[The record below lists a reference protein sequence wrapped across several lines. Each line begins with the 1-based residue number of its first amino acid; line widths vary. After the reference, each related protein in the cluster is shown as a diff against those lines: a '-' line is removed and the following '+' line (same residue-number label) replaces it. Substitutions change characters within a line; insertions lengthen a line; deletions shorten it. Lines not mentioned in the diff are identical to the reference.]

1 MKRFRVFL
9 INGLLLTA
17 TSFLMRFVGFSFN
30 IYISK
35 KVGPEALGVFSLI
48 MSVYLFFITL
58 ATSGINLSV
67 THIVVQKTAFC
78 ENADTRFAL
87 RKCFCYSFSFGM
99 FSCLLL
105 CIFAKPIT
113 YFFVHDQVPY
123 YLFYFIGA
131 SLPFISLSSCLNGY
145 FTALRKNGKN
155 ATSRIFE
162 QTLKM
167 LATAYFLSF
176 FLPSGIL
183 NACLSLVLG
192 EMISEIGS
200 FLFTFILYRF
210 ETKKHT
216 IKQSEKQN
224 YFKTILSI
232 SLPVAITSYIRS
244 GLSSL
249 KQLLIPTSL
258 EKSGLSCSEA
268 ISSFGTISSMTMPI
282 LLFPEVLISSFGGLV
297 VPEFAYFDTKKAQ
310 LKITYLVER
319 IFRMTFLFSIGVL
332 GIFFFYD
339 KEISYLI
346 YQNFEIASYL
356 KILCPLVIFMYL
368 DGIIDNILKG
378 LNEQL
383 GVMKCNI
390 IDLFTSIFF
399 IYFLLPIW
407 GLKGYLIV
415 IYISE
420 LLNFGISF
428 YQLKTITHFKID
440 FANWIL
446 RPFVGIILSYLITEW
461 LIYKP
466 CIDAL
471 HLFLK
476 LFIFSGFYFLFLLL
490 VKFSLSK

>member
-1 MKRFRVFL
+1 MKRFRIFL
-9 INGLLLTA
+9 VNGLLLTA

-35 KVGPEALGVFSLI
+35 KVGSEAIGVFSLI
-48 MSVYLFFITL
+48 MSVYLFFITF

-78 ENADTRFAL
+78 EHADTRFAL
-87 RKCFCYSFSFGM
+87 RKCFYYSFSFGIL
-99 FSCLLL
+99 SCFLL
-105 CIFAKPIT
+105 CAFAKLIT
-113 YFFVHDQVPY
+113 YFLVHNQIPH
-123 YLFYFIGA
+123 YLFYFIGI

-155 ATSRIFE
+155 ATSRVFE
-162 QTLKM
+162 QTLKI
-167 LATAYFLSF
+167 LATTYFLSLF
-176 FLPSGIL
+176 MPSGVFY
-183 NACLSLVLG
+183 ACLSLVLG

-200 FLFTFILYRF
+200 FLFTFVLYIL

-216 IKQSEKQN
+216 IKQIENQN

-249 KQLLIPTSL
+249 KQLLIPSSL
-258 EKSGLSCSEA
+258 EKSGLTCNEA
-268 ISSFGTISSMTMPI
+268 ISSYGLICGMTMPV
-282 LLFPEVLISSFGGLV
+282 LLFPEVLVSSFSGLV
-297 VPEFAYFDTKKAQ
+297 VPEFAYYNTRKSN

-319 IFRMTFLFSIGVL
+319 IFRITFLFSIGVL
-332 GIFFFYD
+332 GAFFFYN
-339 KEISYLI
+339 KQICFAI
-346 YQNFEIASYL
+346 YQDFKIANFL
-356 KILCPLVIFMYL
+356 KMLSPLILFMYL

-390 IDLFTSIFF
+390 LDLFTSIFF
-399 IYFLLPIW
+399 IYFLVPIG
-407 GLKGYLIV
+407 GLTGYIIV

-428 YQLKTITHFKID
+428 YQLKKITHFKIN
-440 FANWIL
+440 FINWIIKPIL
-446 RPFVGIILSYLITEW
+446 RNS
-461 LIYKP
+461 
-466 CIDAL
+466 
-471 HLFLK
+471 LFLSDC
-476 LFIFSGFYFLFLLL
+476 LPINS
-490 VKFSLSK
+490 